1 VRGALT
7 DGGQGGRIE
16 AKTIITTIG
25 TRFNM
30 PYLAV
35 LTDMAKQ
42 PAQESI
48 VANRR
53 TIAHKCDMPPCPSNG
68 YVHAPIVTK
77 EPYRAH
83 GVRPNLTGLANKHHF
98 SLQYRSTGWDKKK
111 GVPCYFIHA
120 WFMKFGSKHCHLHK
134 SERGQNKGV
143 FLPLIW
149 RPHLPPF
156 PGSYLWLTPQPQ
168 KPLDIL
174 PVYLL
179 TVVLAQCKAIEQ
191 QWKLERPLHRLV

>member
-1 VRGALT
+1 VSGALT

-53 TIAHKCDMPPCPSNG
+53 AIAHKCDMPPCPSNG

-120 WFMKFGSKHCHLHK
+120 
-134 SERGQNKGV
+134 
-143 FLPLIW
+143 
-149 RPHLPPF
+149 
-156 PGSYLWLTPQPQ
+156 
-168 KPLDIL
+168 
-174 PVYLL
+174 
-179 TVVLAQCKAIEQ
+179 
-191 QWKLERPLHRLV
+191 